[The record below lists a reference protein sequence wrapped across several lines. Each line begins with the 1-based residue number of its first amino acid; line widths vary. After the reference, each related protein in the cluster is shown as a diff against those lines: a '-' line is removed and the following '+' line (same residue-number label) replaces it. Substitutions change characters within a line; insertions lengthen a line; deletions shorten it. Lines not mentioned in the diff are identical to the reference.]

1 MLPCLSAAMLV
12 SACNHSSKPE
22 TSAVATSAPQHA
34 STSAAGSANTPAA
47 LPVPAAMPAPP
58 PHQYAMEQDGTYG
71 YEPTLSE
78 DDVRS
83 GKATKPL
90 VMMRY
95 VGRRDGTYVLLL
107 IDPDNENYATRVTC
121 QAPCNFAKLQ
131 TMSGTMVLKT
141 ETIRVAPNS
150 FDRRD
155 AGRCAIG
162 TAQAGWPDRNDASPD
177 GGSIGRYSCN
187 GFRPSGRPINGP
199 TSGPI
204 SAARFLAAIRSA
216 TNELRLLK
224 GRINSGISDLPR
236 SGARGFG
243 SRTREHLPAGE
254 GCRTRQSR
262 IRSTYAKAMEFSSE
276 KLP

>member
-1 MLPCLSAAMLV
+1 MRIFVLPCLSAAMLV

-71 YEPTLSE
+71 YEPALSE

-150 FDRRD
+150 LIGAMLDD
-155 AGRCAIG
+155 ALSGQLRPYG
-162 TAQAGWPDRNDASPD
+162 QTVTMP
-177 GGSIGRYSCN
+177 
-187 GFRPSGRPINGP
+187 RPSGRPINGP

-204 SAARFLAAIRSA
+204 GAARFLAAIRSA

-224 GRINSGISDLPR
+224 SRINSGISDLPR

>member
-1 MLPCLSAAMLV
+1 
-12 SACNHSSKPE
+12 
-22 TSAVATSAPQHA
+22 
-34 STSAAGSANTPAA
+34 
-47 LPVPAAMPAPP
+47 
-58 PHQYAMEQDGTYG
+58 MEQDGTYG
-71 YEPTLSE
+71 YEPALSE

-107 IDPDNENYATRVTC
+107 IDPDKRKLCNARDMPGTVQFCEAADDVRYDGPENRDH
-121 QAPCNFAKLQ
+121 
-131 TMSGTMVLKT
+131 SRRT
-141 ETIRVAPNS
+141 EFI
-150 FDRRD
+150 DRRD

-162 TAQAGWPDRNDASPD
+162 TAQAVWPDRNDTSPD